1 MKKLV
6 LTVFGIIPI
15 LLGCGDEPPCSTAIE
30 EQIPFS
36 TSYSVPITA
45 LSCEAILSDN
55 IGYGDLSADQAERI
69 EQETANFRISR

>member
-15 LLGCGDEPPCSTAIE
+15 LTGCGDEPPCSSAIND
-30 EQIPFS
+30 QPRFS

-45 LSCEAILSDN
+45 LSCDVITSDN

-69 EQETANFRISR
+69 ERETANFRISR